1 MTIDDLTKLL
11 QVLVSLVQSLSWQ
24 LLILFVLIYFGA
36 PLRNFVGNLGE
47 FSFRA
52 GASGLEATAKRRIE
66 AGVLLGSASAIKS
79 GDATSGSPQL
89 PGAEEAKEIAAV
101 VSQTLKPRVAQQL
114 ARASVLWVDDHPLD
128 NAHEIRSL
136 EALGILFTM
145 SPSVQDALE
154 KIRLAAY
161 DAIVS
166 DMRQATTLQAGYDLL
181 EALQRLGVN
190 TPVVIYGSAS
200 EPDLKVEARQHGAFG
215 STGDPQELFSL
226 VTMAVQRGG
235 GKG

>member
-1 MTIDDLTKLL
+1 MTIDDLIKLL
-11 QVLVSLVQSLSWQ
+11 QVFVSLAQALSWQ

-36 PLRNFVGNLGE
+36 PLRNFVSNLGE

-79 GDATSGSPQL
+79 GDATSSSLHL
-89 PGAEEAKEIAAV
+89 PGAEEAKEIATV
-101 VSQTLKPRVAQQL
+101 VSQTLKPKVAQQL
-114 ARASVLWVDDHPLD
+114 ARASVLWVDDNPSD

-136 EALGILFTM
+136 EALGIVFTM
-145 SPSVQDALE
+145 SPSIQDALE
-154 KIRLAAY
+154 KIRLAPY

-166 DMRQATTLQAGYDLL
+166 DMRQAGTSQAGYDLL
-181 EALQRLGVN
+181 EALRRLGVN
-190 TPVVIYGSAS
+190 TPVIIYSSSNAL
-200 EPDLKVEARQHGAFG
+200 DLKAEARQQGAFG

-226 VTMAVQRGG
+226 VTMAVQRR
-235 GKG
+235 